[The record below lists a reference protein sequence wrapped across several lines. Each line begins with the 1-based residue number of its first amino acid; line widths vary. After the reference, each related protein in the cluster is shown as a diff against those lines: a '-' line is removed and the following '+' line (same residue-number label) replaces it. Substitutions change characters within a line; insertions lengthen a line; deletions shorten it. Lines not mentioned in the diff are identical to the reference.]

1 MLGACGCVPP
11 VERRSKIP
19 RLGFV
24 SPASRDRELFVQA
37 LRGIGYVEGRSI
49 AIESR
54 TAGESDEQLTPA
66 IEELAR
72 LPADVIVI
80 AGTPAALAAKRT
92 TGTIPIVFFSVG
104 DPVVSNVVASLARP
118 GGNVTGVTNV
128 SPQAIGK
135 GLEYLLQLTPGVTRV
150 AFMGNLANPGSR
162 LQFAAAQSAAATIG
176 VQIVDFG
183 LRDAGDI
190 DRIFET
196 FSNSGVKAVMV
207 GTDAITI
214 NNQARI
220 VDLAAR
226 YRLPALYNGRD
237 FALAGGLISYGP
249 NYAALWERV
258 ADLVDKIL
266 HGRAPGDLPVE
277 QPTRFDLVVNTK
289 TAQALDITVPQAI
302 LAQATEVVR

>member
-1 MLGACGCVPP
+1 MLAAYGCVPP
-11 VERRSKIP
+11 VQRSKIP

-37 LRGIGYVEGRSI
+37 LRGLGYLEGQSI

-54 TAGESDEQLTPA
+54 TAGETDEQLTPA
-66 IEELAR
+66 IEELVR
-72 LPADVIVI
+72 LPADIIVI

-92 TGTIPIVFFSVG
+92 TRTIPIVFLGVG
-104 DPVVSNVVASLARP
+104 DPVVSNVVASFARP

-135 GLEYLLQLTPGVTRV
+135 GLEYLLQVAPDAARV
-150 AFMGNLANPGSR
+150 AFMGNLGANPGSR
-162 LQFAAAQSAAATIG
+162 LQFAAAQSAATTIG

-237 FALAGGLISYGP
+237 FAVAGGLISYGP

-277 QPTRFDLVVNTK
+277 QPTRFDLVVNSK
-289 TAQALDITVPQAI
+289 TAQSLGITVPQAI
-302 LAQATEVVR
+302 LVQATEVIR